1 MTMVRRRLLLLL
13 LLSPMM
19 LPSCSSAPSWTPEC
33 RLDYTGLALLSCQET
48 APQAPTRSC
57 CDALLYAVDIFP
69 PESVDQG
76 ICCLCMYMIAAK
88 PRFDLRTA
96 YVSCRGKDT
105 AAVLAWMAS
114 SPALIIYS
122 CSGIPV
128 YIPHH
133 IQYILLRST
142 Y

>member
-1 MTMVRRRLLLLL
+1 
-13 LLSPMM
+13 MM

-33 RLDYTGLALLSCQET
+33 LALLSCQET

-76 ICCLCMYMIAAK
+76 ACCLCMYMIVAANPK
-88 PRFDLRTA
+88 FDLRTA

-114 SPALIIYS
+114 SPALTDS

-128 YIPHH
+128 YH
-133 IQYILLRST
+133 IT
-142 Y
+142 YNIYSYVVLVVTS